1 MVFVFK
7 LCSWNLTLQNKK
19 DVESKSKEDPLV
31 NLSDPKPDAPS
42 ADGEPRATTDLVS
55 ENGKS
60 KLESGES
67 EKFSDVGLEAVDLN
81 SESLK

>member
-1 MVFVFK
+1 M
-7 LCSWNLTLQNKK
+7 
-19 DVESKSKEDPLV
+19 D
-31 NLSDPKPDAPS
+31 LSDPKPDAPS
-42 ADGEPRATTDLVS
+42 TDGEPRATTDLVS